1 MKTTVKKAFLDI
13 HKEEDWLNEQG
24 QNGLMLIGY
33 HSGEYE
39 FENVS
44 PAKYQYKIDLPA
56 YTGRKKNEYLAFLE
70 QTGISVVAEYGG
82 RVYLRKNTADGP
94 LDMYTEKKEI
104 AKQMSK
110 RYSHFFA
117 IGIPQLM
124 VGLIMLIQ
132 TLYYVKPEGV
142 PFYITMGIDAGLMIS
157 GIIFLITGIRKR
169 RKYTMAKEEKDI
181 WE

>member
-33 HSGEYE
+33 HGGEYE
-39 FENVS
+39 FEDVS
-44 PAKYQYKIDLPA
+44 PAKYQYKIDLPS
-56 YTGRKKNEYLAFLE
+56 YTGAKKKEYLDFLE

-82 RVYLRKNTADGP
+82 RVYLRKNAADGP
-94 LDMYTEKKEI
+94 LDIYTENEEVE
-104 AKQMSK
+104 KQMSK

-124 VGLIMLIQ
+124 VGLVMLVQ

-142 PFYITMGIDAGLMIS
+142 PFYITMVIDIGLIIS
-157 GIIFLITGIRKR
+157 GIIFFIMGIRKR
-169 RKYTMAKEEKDI
+169 RKYAMPKEERDI

>member
-1 MKTTVKKAFLDI
+1 MKKTVKKAFLDV
-13 HKEEDWLNEQG
+13 HKEEVWLNEQG
-24 QNGLMLIGY
+24 QNGLMLTAY
-33 HSGEYE
+33 HGGEYE
-39 FENVS
+39 FEDVS
-44 PAKYQYKIDLPA
+44 PVKYQYKIDLPV
-56 YTGRKKNEYLAFLE
+56 YTGAKKKEYLDFLE

-82 RVYLRKNTADGP
+82 RVYLRKNAADGP
-94 LDMYTEKKEI
+94 LDIYTEKKEA

-124 VGLIMLIQ
+124 VGLIMLVQ

-142 PFYITMGIDAGLMIS
+142 PFYITMVIDAGLMIS
-157 GIIFLITGIRKR
+157 GIAFLVMGIRKR
-169 RKYTMAKEEKDI
+169 GKHAMTKEDKDI

>member
-1 MKTTVKKAFLDI
+1 MKTTIKKTFIDVQ
-13 HKEEDWLNEQG
+13 KEEEWLNEQG

-33 HSGEYE
+33 YGGKYE
-39 FENVS
+39 FEDVS
-44 PAKYQYKIDLPA
+44 PAKYQYKIDLLA
-56 YTGRKKNEYLAFLE
+56 YTGSKKKEYLAFLE

-82 RVYLRKNTADGP
+82 RVYLRKNAADGP
-94 LDMYTEKKEI
+94 LDMYTERKEA
-104 AKQMSK
+104 AKQMGK

-124 VGLIMLIQ
+124 LGIIMLVQ

-142 PFYITMGIDAGLMIS
+142 PFYITIVIDAGLMIS
-157 GIIFLITGIRKR
+157 GIIFIIMGIQKHK
-169 RKYTMAKEEKDI
+169 KYAMPKEDMDI

>member
-94 LDMYTEKKEI
+94 LDMYTEQKEV

-110 RYSHFFA
+110 RLSFYFVTA
-117 IGIPQLM
+117 ISQFMLG
-124 VGLIMLIQ
+124 VIMLVQI
-132 TLYYVKPEGV
+132 LYFEKLEGI
-142 PFYITMGIDAGLMIS
+142 PFYIGIVFNAGLMIS
-157 GIIFLITGIRKR
+157 GIIFFIMGIRKH
-169 RKYTMAKEEKDI
+169 RKYALSKEDKDI